1 MIKEKYFSLSCI
13 SSRFGDPEG
22 TSVLAYSKSKE
33 TLIKYLSIIKEEIKQ
48 DDITR
53 VIKTDEDIRFVYT
66 DKYGKWCYTYDI
78 SEEIIKIIDDSDLL
92 TKESIEKIE
101 EWDIWVK
108 KACNN
113 L

>member
-48 DDITR
+48 DDVTR
-53 VIKTDEDIRFVYT
+53 VMKIDEDTHFVYA
-66 DKYGKWCYTYDI
+66 DKDDKWYYTYDI
-78 SEEIIKIIDDSDLL
+78 SEETIKVIDDSDLL

-101 EWDIWVK
+101 EWDI
-108 KACNN
+108 
-113 L
+113 